1 MVDIDDDAPGARTW
15 TTWTTDEER
24 VKAVA
29 VSDQSPR
36 SARGIAEEALVGAER
51 TRGILS
57 NLVDE
62 GVVCEVER
70 NDVVRYGPDREHI
83 RREGIRMLH
92 EADDP
97 GELQE
102 RREYLVERLHDCEEP
117 AHIMLLEHSLEVVEA
132 ALDTSRNETLDDQS

>member
-1 MVDIDDDAPGARTW
+1 MVDIDDDASGGRTW

-51 TRGILS
+51 TKEILS
-57 NLVDE
+57 ELVDE

-83 RREGIRMLH
+83 RREGVQMLH
-92 EADDP
+92 EADSP
-97 GELQE
+97 GELE
-102 RREYLVERLHDCEEP
+102 DRRDDLMERLHECGEP

-132 ALDTSRNETLDDQS
+132 ALDTPRNETLDDQS